1 MRISPFGKI
10 IKKLFPFDLA
20 PFEFNGQINP
30 EVKKTGIQKIGLTLG
45 YSKKTVLEA
54 IKKEVDVLIVHNVPE
69 IINNKINYF
78 KEINQMCQKHKMVL
92 FKVHLPMDF
101 ASGGIMD
108 CLCQLLNLQAKPI
121 NVRLNQYL
129 LKNGLFLA
137 DQQHFSFESIVQ
149 RIKNLKPKTIRVA
162 GFKRKSFR
170 KIAVASGD
178 GCKPEFLL
186 QVKPDGFIAGLL
198 NQESIRIAED
208 LGITLFE
215 ATSVA
220 TENEPLKIIH
230 RNLQKTFR
238 TLPVEFIDP
247 VNSVGLIT

>member
-1 MRISPFGKI
+1 MKFIEFDKT
-10 IKKLFPFDLA
+10 IKTLFPFNLA
-20 PFEFNGQINP
+20 PFEFNGPLNLQVQKANLR
-30 EVKKTGIQKIGLTLG
+30 KIGITLG
-45 YSKKTVLEA
+45 LAKTNILKA
-54 IKKEVDVLIVHNVPE
+54 IEQNLDLLIIHNIPE
-69 IINNKINYF
+69 CLNNNLNYF
-78 KEINQMCQKHKMVL
+78 KEINRLTRHHKL
-92 FKVHLPMDF
+92 IIYKLHLPLDF
-101 ASGGIMD
+101 APEGIID
-108 CLCQLLNLQAKPI
+108 QLCRLLNLQAKPI
-121 NVRLNQYL
+121 NVQLNQHL

-137 DQQHFSFESIVQ
+137 DQVDLRFEDVIH
-149 RIKNLKPKTIRVA
+149 RLKNLNPKTIRIA
-162 GFKRKSFR
+162 GLKRKSFR

-230 RNLQKTFR
+230 RNLQQTFR
-238 TLPVEFIDP
+238 TLSVELIDSA
-247 VNSVGLIT
+247 NSVGLII